1 MCRII
6 YFSGLLVESHAKKK
20 TKKTKPKSAKAT
32 EDDIPLGTGIL
43 HPRSGSGSGYPF
55 VY

>member
-1 MCRII
+1 MF
-6 YFSGLLVESHAKKK
+6 YVLDPLFSGLLVESQTKKK

-32 EDDIPLGTGIL
+32 EDDIPLGIV
-43 HPRSGSGSGYPF
+43 HHMSGYPF